1 MRYDDI
7 LRKIYTAQTYDILDE
22 CADMIYE
29 AWLDGNISE
38 EEKDLLC
45 DAATEQGN
53 RLFEKRMNIKIIKF

>member
-7 LRKIYTAQTYDILDE
+7 LRKIYTAQNYDTLDE

-45 DAATEQGN
+45 DAVTEQGN
-53 RLFEKRMNIKIIKF
+53 RLFEKRMNIK

>member
-7 LRKIYTAQTYDILDE
+7 LRKIYAAQNYDTLDE

-29 AWLDGNISE
+29 AWLNGNISE

-53 RLFEKRMNIKIIKF
+53 RLFEKRMKIK

>member
-29 AWLDGNISE
+29 AWLNGNISE

-53 RLFEKRMNIKIIKF
+53 RLFEKRMNIK

>member
-7 LRKIYTAQTYDILDE
+7 LQKIYAAQNYDTLDE

-29 AWLDGNISE
+29 AWLNGNISE

-53 RLFEKRMNIKIIKF
+53 RLFEKRMKIK

>member
-7 LRKIYTAQTYDILDE
+7 LRKIYAAQNYDTLDE

-45 DAATEQGN
+45 DAVTEQGN
-53 RLFEKRMNIKIIKF
+53 RLFEKRMNIK

>member
-7 LRKIYTAQTYDILDE
+7 LRKIYTAQNYDTLDE

-29 AWLDGNISE
+29 AWLGGNISE

-53 RLFEKRMNIKIIKF
+53 RLFKKRMNIK

>member
-7 LRKIYTAQTYDILDE
+7 LKKIYTAQDYDILDE

-45 DAATEQGN
+45 DAVTEQGN
-53 RLFEKRMNIKIIKF
+53 RLFEKRMNIK

>member
-7 LRKIYTAQTYDILDE
+7 LRKIHTAQTYDILDE
-22 CADMIYE
+22 CADTIYE

-45 DAATEQGN
+45 DAVTEKGN
-53 RLFEKRMNIKIIKF
+53 RLFEKRMNIK

>member
-7 LRKIYTAQTYDILDE
+7 LRKIYTAQNYDTLDE

-29 AWLDGNISE
+29 AWLNGNISE

-53 RLFEKRMNIKIIKF
+53 RLFEKRMKIK

>member
-29 AWLDGNISE
+29 AWLDSNISE

-45 DAATEQGN
+45 DAVTEKGN
-53 RLFEKRMNIKIIKF
+53 RLFEKRMNIK